1 MEIIENL
8 RNDTHENK
16 QNLEKIKVY
25 IPTQE
30 NSKNIINTENNSN
43 KLYEIN
49 DQDVILNKKRKFE
62 NERSLDNINNQNQ
75 GQNNIR
81 VLKSMENV
89 DSNNVSLLRDKSPY
103 EDLTRKRSKEIVLL
117 PNIKNQINYEVKY
130 VKNSFF

>member
-43 KLYEIN
+43 KLRYIQKKHCIRN
-49 DQDVILNKKRKFE
+49 NNNKFALIDITSNILFN
-62 NERSLDNINNQNQ
+62 
-75 GQNNIR
+75 
-81 VLKSMENV
+81 
-89 DSNNVSLLRDKSPY
+89 
-103 EDLTRKRSKEIVLL
+103 
-117 PNIKNQINYEVKY
+117 
-130 VKNSFF
+130 